1 MEVNSKLM
9 DTHPSTLAP
18 VGIISKALC
27 SGYLAAAV
35 FIHTTIERFFSKHSS
50 PEEKKKRNHTSAAR
64 ALLVTVVFLTPSLWH
79 SLRSGHQKEL
89 KKGTKNKT
97 LVKLQPQPAHSNLL
111 PATGTCSLLHQCLI
125 TAKHCPSALDYYVS
139 TKNLGFQVY
148 SS

>member
-50 PEEKKKRNHTSAAR
+50 PEEKKKKKPHFSCKGLACHSCFLDTFLMAFTSQW
-64 ALLVTVVFLTPSLWH
+64 TPE
-79 SLRSGHQKEL
+79 RTEEG
-89 KKGTKNKT
+89 N
-97 LVKLQPQPAHSNLL
+97 
-111 PATGTCSLLHQCLI
+111 
-125 TAKHCPSALDYYVS
+125 
-139 TKNLGFQVY
+139 
-148 SS
+148 